1 MFNPH
6 QLSNRLAVFAGLS
19 LLSALIVPNAL
30 AVKLLP
36 EGGGERQSNS
46 ATGNQ
51 AANIDASAAGYDW
64 SAAPLVGLIGL
75 VVLVTSLAVYYAAT
89 RRNRQLAAR

>member
-6 QLSNRLAVFAGLS
+6 QISERVAVLAGLS
-19 LLSALIVPNAL
+19 LVAALIVPNAF
-30 AVKLLP
+30 AVELLP
-36 EGGGERQSNS
+36 EGGGERQGNP
-46 ATGNQ
+46 ATGT
-51 AANIDASAAGYDW
+51 ANLDASTGSYDW

-75 VVLVTSLAVYYAAT
+75 VVLVTTLAVYHAAK

>member
-1 MFNPH
+1 MLNPH
-6 QLSNRLAVFAGLS
+6 QISERLAVLAGLS
-19 LLSALIVPNAL
+19 LLSALIVPNAV
-30 AVKLLP
+30 AADLLP
-36 EGGGERQSNS
+36 EGGNERQSNP

-51 AANIDASAAGYDW
+51 SANIDASTASYDW

>member
-1 MFNPH
+1 MLNPH
-6 QLSNRLAVFAGLS
+6 QISERLAVLAGLS
-19 LLSALIVPNAL
+19 LLAAMIVPSAI
-30 AVKLLP
+30 AADLLP
-36 EGGGERQSNS
+36 EGGNERQSDLS
-46 ATGNQ
+46 TRNQ
-51 AANIDASAAGYDW
+51 AANLDASAASYDW

>member
-6 QLSNRLAVFAGLS
+6 QISERLAVLAGVS
-19 LLSALIVPNAL
+19 LLAALIVPSAL
-30 AVKLLP
+30 AVELLP
-36 EGGGERQSNS
+36 EGGGERQSDS
-46 ATGNQ
+46 VTGNR
-51 AANIDASAAGYDW
+51 AASLDASAASYDW

-75 VVLVTSLAVYYAAT
+75 VVLVTTLAVYYAAT

>member
-1 MFNPH
+1 MLNRH
-6 QLSNRLAVFAGLS
+6 QISERLAVLAGLS
-19 LLSALIVPNAL
+19 LLAAMIVPGAL
-30 AVKLLP
+30 ASDLLP
-36 EGGGERQSNS
+36 EGGGERQSNP
-46 ATGNQ
+46 AKGIQ
-51 AANIDASAAGYDW
+51 AANIDASAASYDW